1 MISFQI
7 CLFRYAFSAR
17 TLPRQC
23 CLPRTSSLEA
33 HDAQE
38 PCPRDVNF
46 DYLARCHLIPPL
58 YPYQFVSNLKDHV
71 NILLLH
77 KVFLVVASIDNPCL
91 THPLLWLFPNADFAT
106 PALSLHLPGGSWHSK
121 QELSLLSIDSLI
133 YLFFFFDVFMYS
145 YLSLSGL

>member
-1 MISFQI
+1 MPFQPEH
-7 CLFRYAFSAR
+7 CLGNAV
-17 TLPRQC
+17 
-23 CLPRTSSLEA
+23 LPRTSSLEA

-38 PCPRDVNF
+38 PCTGDVNF

-58 YPYQFVSNLKDHV
+58 YPYQFVSNLDDHV

-77 KVFLVVASIDNPCL
+77 KVFLDVASIDNRCL
-91 THPLLWLFPNADFAT
+91 IHSLLWWFPNADFAT

-133 YLFFFFDVFMYS
+133 YLFFWCVHEF
-145 YLSLSGL
+145 LSFPQWFITHYCV